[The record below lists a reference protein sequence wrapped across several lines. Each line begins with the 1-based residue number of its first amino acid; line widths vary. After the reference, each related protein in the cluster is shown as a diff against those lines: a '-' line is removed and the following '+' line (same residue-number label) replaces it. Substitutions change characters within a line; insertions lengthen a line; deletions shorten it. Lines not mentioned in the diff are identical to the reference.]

1 MYVRHSENEY
11 WVVDSEHETVGMFRL
26 KGKKYDA
33 KRYCLKDTISS
44 SLIQDLRIEG
54 KETF

>member
-1 MYVRHSENEY
+1 VKHSENEY

-33 KRYCLKDTISS
+33 KRYCLKDTIRS

-54 KETF
+54 KEIF

>member
-1 MYVRHSENEY
+1 VRHSENEY
-11 WVVDSEHETVGMFRL
+11 RVVDSEHETVGMFRL
-26 KGKKYDA
+26 KDRKYDA

>member
-11 WVVDSEHETVGMFRL
+11 RVVDSEHETVGMFRL
-26 KGKKYDA
+26 KDRKYDA
-33 KRYCLKDTISS
+33 KRYCLKDTIRS

-54 KETF
+54 KEIF